1 MKVDWYVACPV
12 RGRKIPAERLLILVK
27 VDLSK
32 LPAISNWKRN
42 YTLENV
48 LIELRRLVDIL

>member
-12 RGRKIPAERLLILVK
+12 IGRKISAERLLIPIK
-27 VDLSK
+27 VDLAK

>member
-1 MKVDWYVACPV
+1 MWPV
-12 RGRKIPAERLLILVK
+12 PLEAGKISAERLLIPIK